1 MASTCSGRSHSFCD
15 EEVLMND
22 LLIAAILTALIFIA
36 GTISIELGLSAAII
50 EIVFGVIAGNL
61 FNIQP
66 TPWLTFIA
74 STGGILLTFLAGT
87 EVNIAVMREK
97 FKESLLIGGLSF
109 LLPFLAAFAYT
120 YYIAGWTLEAAKIAG
135 VNNKTIRRAV
145 LAKKIR
151 YKVAGNRYLID
162 LASLIKYI
170 ISKKKLVNKFMLY
183 GLGQY
188 VEKWKE

>member
-1 MASTCSGRSHSFCD
+1 MHNNTKNIFFNNPPDVKISAVIKRGRNIKKKSEKQS
-15 EEVLMND
+15 
-22 LLIAAILTALIFIA
+22 ILEDT
-36 GTISIELGLSAAII
+36 
-50 EIVFGVIAGNL
+50 
-61 FNIQP
+61 NIYNQI
-66 TPWLTFIA
+66 WLTM
-74 STGGILLTFLAGT
+74 S
-87 EVNIAVMREK
+87 
-97 FKESLLIGGLSF
+97 
-109 LLPFLAAFAYT
+109 
-120 YYIAGWTLEAAKIAG
+120 EAAKIAG